1 MSSINR
7 VILIGNVGKDGEV
20 KTFPSGDQFME
31 FSLATNESY
40 KDKSGQWKDITQWHQ
55 VKVLNSA
62 KIKFLGDRVRKGAK
76 LYIEGQVEY
85 RSWEQ
90 DGQKRYMTE
99 IVVPKFGGDVKVM
112 EKHGGSTAPQ
122 SGGDDGWGDSSPND
136 DVPF

>member
-7 VILIGNVGKDGEV
+7 VMLIGNVGKDGEV
-20 KTFPSGDQFME
+20 KTFPSGDQYME

-122 SGGDDGWGDSSPND
+122 SGNDDGWGDSSPND

>member
-7 VILIGNVGKDGEV
+7 VMLIGNVGKDGEV
-20 KTFPSGDQFME
+20 KTFPSGDQYME

-40 KDKSGQWKDITQWHQ
+40 KTKQGEWKDITQWHQ
-55 VKVLNSA
+55 IKVLNSA

-99 IVVPKFGGDVKVM
+99 IVVPKFGGDIKVM

-122 SGGDDGWGDSSPND
+122 SVSDDGWGDSSPND